1 MMMEATLS
9 ARDAGSKPVIR
20 SARRLERRS
29 MMLWL
34 LPPVA
39 WFTVFMLLPYALLFY
54 YSLGHS
60 QDMRFVPGFSFHNF
74 VRVFTDEPYLGVI
87 LKSARIG
94 LMTSI
99 LSALVAYPLA
109 FALAFHVRSAAVKFA
124 LYLLVIVPW
133 WASYLVKAYAWKTI
147 LGTGG
152 ILNATLQGLG
162 VTDEPVREEARL
174 FETIAARFP
183 ESPRLV
189 FVNKTDT
196 WPLRYTAAEQQ
207 LMRQHLR
214 RVLSPY
220 VHYPADIVF
229 GHCSH
234 IESGQRVAD
243 EVPELL
249 ERIYSQT
256 NELGEL
262 AALLDPAGIAVGVS
276 ARIKSRLREV
286 RTRVAESYVKAFA
299 GIAAATGLIPAPGVD
314 VAAFAASQ
322 VGMVL
327 AIAHCFNLHLS
338 RREARQVALTI
349 AKQIGTTLGGW
360 AIYVGG
366 VMVVDSLLNLIPGVG
381 GWLSNLLIGAARTAG
396 VGYWTYL
403 LGRVAIEY
411 FAAEMLWDGE
421 QFASAILRI
430 HESLAAEWF
439 GREGGRRAR

>member
-162 VTDEPVREEARL
+162 VTDEPVRL
-174 FETIAARFP
+174 FLYNEFSVLLTLTYIFTPFAVLSIYAQLERVPTSLIEAARNLGAGGWEIFFRIVLP
-183 ESPRLV
+183 ISVPGIIAGGVITFSLAFGDFVAPVLV
-189 FVNKTDT
+189 GGADSVMISNIVINLLGVAFD
-196 WPLRYTAAEQQ
+196 WP
-207 LMRQHLR
+207 M
-214 RVLSPY
+214 
-220 VHYPADIVF
+220 
-229 GHCSH
+229 
-234 IESGQRVAD
+234 
-243 EVPELL
+243 
-249 ERIYSQT
+249 
-256 NELGEL
+256 
-262 AALLDPAGIAVGVS
+262 
-276 ARIKSRLREV
+276 
-286 RTRVAESYVKAFA
+286 
-299 GIAAATGLIPAPGVD
+299 AAAIGLI
-314 VAAFAASQ
+314 
-322 VGMVL
+322 
-327 AIAHCFNLHLS
+327 I
-338 RREARQVALTI
+338 I
-349 AKQIGTTLGGW
+349 TLGLGL
-360 AIYVGG
+360 I
-366 VMVVDSLLNLIPGVG
+366 SLT
-381 GWLSNLLIGAARTAG
+381 GWLEEKTQVRL
-396 VGYWTYL
+396 
-403 LGRVAIEY
+403 
-411 FAAEMLWDGE
+411 
-421 QFASAILRI
+421 
-430 HESLAAEWF
+430 
-439 GREGGRRAR
+439 

>member
-162 VTDEPVREEARL
+162 VTDEPVRLVPLQRVQRAADPDLHLHAFRGAVDLRPARTGADL
-174 FETIAARFP
+174 ADRGGAQSGRRRLGDLLPHRAAHLGARHH
-183 ESPRLV
+183 RRRRHHL
-189 FVNKTDT
+189 
-196 WPLRYTAAEQQ
+196 LAG
-207 LMRQHLR
+207 LR
-214 RVLSPY
+214 RLRRAGARRRGRFGDDLQ
-220 VHYPADIVF
+220 HRHQPARRGV
-229 GHCSH
+229 
-234 IESGQRVAD
+234 RLAD
-243 EVPELL
+243 G
-249 ERIYSQT
+249 RRHR
-256 NELGEL
+256 
-262 AALLDPAGIAVGVS
+262 AHHHHVG
-276 ARIKSRLREV
+276 L
-286 RTRVAESYVKAFA
+286 
-299 GIAAATGLIPAPGVD
+299 GLI
-314 VAAFAASQ
+314 S
-322 VGMVL
+322 
-327 AIAHCFNLHLS
+327 
-338 RREARQVALTI
+338 LT
-349 AKQIGTTLGGW
+349 
-360 AIYVGG
+360 
-366 VMVVDSLLNLIPGVG
+366 
-381 GWLSNLLIGAARTAG
+381 GWLEEKTQVRL
-396 VGYWTYL
+396 
-403 LGRVAIEY
+403 
-411 FAAEMLWDGE
+411 
-421 QFASAILRI
+421 
-430 HESLAAEWF
+430 
-439 GREGGRRAR
+439 

>member
-1 MMMEATLS
+1 MMEATLS

-74 VRVFTDEPYLGVI
+74 VRVFTDEPYLSVI

-162 VTDEPVREEARL
+162 VTDEPVRL
-174 FETIAARFP
+174 FLYNEFSVLLTLTYIFTPFAVLSIYAQLERVPTSLIEAARNLGAGGWEIFFRIVLP
-183 ESPRLV
+183 ISVPGIIAGGVITFSLAFGDFVAPVLV
-189 FVNKTDT
+189 GGADSVMISNIVINLLGVAFD
-196 WPLRYTAAEQQ
+196 WP
-207 LMRQHLR
+207 M
-214 RVLSPY
+214 
-220 VHYPADIVF
+220 
-229 GHCSH
+229 
-234 IESGQRVAD
+234 
-243 EVPELL
+243 
-249 ERIYSQT
+249 
-256 NELGEL
+256 
-262 AALLDPAGIAVGVS
+262 
-276 ARIKSRLREV
+276 
-286 RTRVAESYVKAFA
+286 
-299 GIAAATGLIPAPGVD
+299 AAAIGLI
-314 VAAFAASQ
+314 
-322 VGMVL
+322 
-327 AIAHCFNLHLS
+327 I
-338 RREARQVALTI
+338 I
-349 AKQIGTTLGGW
+349 TLGLGL
-360 AIYVGG
+360 I
-366 VMVVDSLLNLIPGVG
+366 SLT
-381 GWLSNLLIGAARTAG
+381 GWLEEKTQVRL
-396 VGYWTYL
+396 
-403 LGRVAIEY
+403 
-411 FAAEMLWDGE
+411 
-421 QFASAILRI
+421 
-430 HESLAAEWF
+430 
-439 GREGGRRAR
+439 